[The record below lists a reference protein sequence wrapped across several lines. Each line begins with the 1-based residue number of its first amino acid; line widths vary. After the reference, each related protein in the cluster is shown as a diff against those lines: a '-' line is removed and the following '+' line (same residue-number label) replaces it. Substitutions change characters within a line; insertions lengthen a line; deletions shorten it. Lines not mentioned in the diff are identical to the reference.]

1 MNLLTVDHIT
11 KVYTQ
16 RELFHDASFY
26 LQDGE
31 KVMKK
36 LIFLF
41 LCLYNLAFGIIDFP
55 DINWGDNKSRLEL
68 IFPKLEKEISI
79 DPSVEVFSFPKPN
92 EGISKYSFY
101 FVNDQLFK
109 VEILF
114 NKDVV
119 GRDEVKQIYLDTVK
133 KMGKN
138 VDTKPINEKYGDI
151 TLTGNSMKFVP
162 DIYTFVFLKG
172 VDTLDKDKNMI
183 DSQLIL
189 EYVNST
195 TFIKK

>member
-1 MNLLTVDHIT
+1 
-11 KVYTQ
+11 
-16 RELFHDASFY
+16 
-26 LQDGE
+26 
-31 KVMKK
+31 MKK
-36 LIFLF
+36 LVFLF
-41 LCLYNLAFGIIDFP
+41 LCLYNLAFGIVDFP
-55 DINWGDNKSRLEL
+55 DINWGDSKSRLEL
-68 IFPKLEKEISI
+68 IFPKLEKEVSI
-79 DPSVEVFSFPKPN
+79 VPKPN
-92 EGISKYSFY
+92 DGISKYSFY
-101 FVNDQLFK
+101 LLNNQLFK

-138 VDTKPINEKYGDI
+138 VDIKPINEKYGDL
-151 TLTGNSMKFVP
+151 TLSGNSMKFVP

-189 EYVNST
+189 EYVNSA

>member
-1 MNLLTVDHIT
+1 
-11 KVYTQ
+11 
-16 RELFHDASFY
+16 
-26 LQDGE
+26 
-31 KVMKK
+31 MKK

-41 LCLYNLAFGIIDFP
+41 LCLYNLAFGIVDFP

-133 KMGKN
+133 
-138 VDTKPINEKYGDI
+138 
-151 TLTGNSMKFVP
+151 
-162 DIYTFVFLKG
+162 
-172 VDTLDKDKNMI
+172 
-183 DSQLIL
+183 
-189 EYVNST
+189 
-195 TFIKK
+195 